1 MGSIHGAIK
10 GRITNVEFG
19 KMLVEPTSNTT
30 IPPHWVSFISL
41 LEGKDGF
48 YIVDPSDSA
57 FLSCRTKWYDLAR
70 DGFDEQEEGLYLTQ
84 MSANDLS
91 IVQTTQM
98 QLKNDIE
105 NDLLDPTALNC
116 DGKNMLHIAVIHNRV
131 DIVRM
136 MIELTGSINYGKT
149 TRNSRTVMEL
159 AQREVDLRRSGSS
172 DIMNLLCEANNTGN
186 DNNQIEVDNNDD
198 CGHDGG
204 MEDDMVEAAV
214 PREWSWPDNI
224 SYLQRAK
231 MAQIHCDKKVEEL
244 EDNGTTLFTL
254 FWADQPGTIALQNE
268 DYSQLLFDASKMDNC
283 ISNLANKTAE
293 DAPTVGTE
301 AVDAVDAEE
310 AEAVNAEEAA
320 NAEAAEAVDAEAV
333 EDATSMFY
341 NFIISFFFFIL
352 SHNYFSPS

>member
-1 MGSIHGAIK
+1 
-10 GRITNVEFG
+10 
-19 KMLVEPTSNTT
+19 
-30 IPPHWVSFISL
+30 
-41 LEGKDGF
+41 
-48 YIVDPSDSA
+48 
-57 FLSCRTKWYDLAR
+57 
-70 DGFDEQEEGLYLTQ
+70 

-91 IVQTTQM
+91 IVQTTQT

-136 MIELTGSINYGKT
+136 MIELTRSVNYGKK
-149 TRNSRTVMEL
+149 TRNGRTVMEL

-186 DNNQIEVDNNDD
+186 EDDNF
-198 CGHDGG
+198 GHDGG

-214 PREWSWPDNI
+214 PRDWSCPDNT
-224 SYLQRAK
+224 SVYQRSK
-231 MAQIHCDKKVEEL
+231 IAQIHIDKKVEEL

-254 FWADQPGTIALQNE
+254 FWAEQPGTIALQNE
-268 DYSQLLFDASKMDNC
+268 DYSQLLFDASEMDNWSS
-283 ISNLANKTAE
+283 ILANKTAE

-301 AVDAVDAEE
+301 AVDAVDAAE
-310 AEAVNAEEAA
+310 AEALNAEEAA